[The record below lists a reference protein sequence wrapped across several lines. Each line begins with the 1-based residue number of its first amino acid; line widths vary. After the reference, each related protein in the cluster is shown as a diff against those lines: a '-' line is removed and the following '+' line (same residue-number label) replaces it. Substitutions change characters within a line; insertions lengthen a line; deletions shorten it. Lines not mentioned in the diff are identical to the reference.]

1 MTHIESVAMTAP
13 ATFGRDG
20 AMFESLL
27 GFVAQLSWVLW
38 GLVILTAVIRFVGI
52 RIYRRGAA
60 RTAPVA
66 TVAPSAAVRA
76 AAVRTTAGVVDLVQP
91 AAGQLTDAGLV
102 RLGPFGST
110 AAEKDAVL
118 VQAEL
123 NVLTT
128 DAVTN
133 ATFEELR
140 QPAGAPAA
148 VAASV
153 KVPRR
158 ALRSRRA
165 EPRSAAHRSAAHLS
179 AAHLSA
185 EPRSAHLSA
194 HASNSVEA

>member
-1 MTHIESVAMTAP
+1 MTHIESVAMAAP

-38 GLVILTAVIRFVGI
+38 GLVVLTAVIRFFGI

-66 TVAPSAAVRA
+66 TGASSAAVPA
-76 AAVRTTAGVVDLVQP
+76 AAGVVDLVQP

-123 NVLTT
+123 VLVPAELNVLTT

-133 ATFEELR
+133 ATFEEVR
-140 QPAGAPAA
+140 QPAGAPTA

-153 KVPRR
+153 NVPRR

-165 EPRSAAHRSAAHLS
+165 AHLSTEPRSAAHLPAL
-179 AAHLSA
+179 
-185 EPRSAHLSA
+185 
-194 HASNSVEA
+194 ASNSVEA